1 MMNYRKL
8 ICLLLAL
15 LLLSGCGGKKRTA
28 EGDIEITTDTSA
40 KMMYTW
46 FGGEKHYT
54 AQLTEPTAIAVEVKT
69 NGGALTLEIREQG
82 KEPIYS
88 GNLSSDF
95 SFTVNAQPG
104 TYQITAKGQDHTG
117 SYSFDWSGKEA

>member
-1 MMNYRKL
+1 MIFRKML
-8 ICLLLAL
+8 CLLLAL

-54 AQLTEPTAIAVEVKT
+54 AQLKELTAIAVEVKT
-69 NGGALTLEIREQG
+69 NGGTLTLEIREQG

-88 GNLSSDF
+88 GNLFSDF
-95 SFTVNAQPG
+95 SFTVNVQPG
-104 TYQITAKGQDHTG
+104 TYQITAKGQDHAG

>member
-1 MMNYRKL
+1 ML
-8 ICLLLAL
+8 CLLLAL

-28 EGDIEITTDTSA
+28 EGDIEITTDISA

-46 FGGEKHYT
+46 FSGEKHYT
-54 AQLTEPTAIAVEVKT
+54 AQLTEPTSIAVEVKT
-69 NGGALTLEIREQG
+69 NGGALTLEIGEKG
-82 KEPIYS
+82 KEPVYS
-88 GNLSSDF
+88 GNLTSDF

-104 TYQITAKGQDHTG
+104 TYQITAKGQDHAG

>member
-1 MMNYRKL
+1 MKFRKML
-8 ICLLLAL
+8 CLLLAL

-54 AQLTEPTAIAVEVKT
+54 AQLTEPTSIAVEVKT
-69 NGGALTLEIREQG
+69 NGGALTLEIGEKG

-88 GNLSSDF
+88 GNLTSDF

-104 TYQITAKGQDHTG
+104 TYEIAVMGQDHSG
-117 SYSFDWSGKEA
+117 SYSFDWSGKRD

>member
-46 FGGEKHYT
+46 FSGEKHYP
-54 AQLTEPTAIAVEVKT
+54 AQLKEPTAIAVEVKT

-88 GNLSSDF
+88 GNLTSDF

-104 TYQITAKGQDHTG
+104 TYQITVGGQDHTG